1 MKIICSE
8 CKNEIHNAKIYSHP
22 KILVEDNPPIGIT
35 HYVAVADVRTMCENC
50 GHVEDILGVAVE
62 ISLCD
67 ILNFVEDK
75 TREIDEKGVIK

>member
-35 HYVAVADVRTMCENC
+35 HYVAVADVRTMCEKC

-75 TREIDEKGVIK
+75 TREIDERGI